1 MDNRFQTYKQVDVNT
16 TNRGKIVVMLFSGAI
31 TFLNKAKM
39 YMEKKDFENKGKY
52 IVKAQDII
60 EELNISLDMNK
71 GQEIA
76 KNLKSIYLFLDRYLS
91 QANIENNPQNIDKA
105 IQILEK
111 LKSAF
116 EEILMKPEFAEAHA
130 VNKMEQAQN
139 CIKRFA

>member
-1 MDNRFQTYKQVDVNT
+1 MDNRYQVYKQIDVNT

-52 IVKAQDII
+52 IVKAQDIV
-60 EELNISLDMNK
+60 EELNISLDLEK

-76 KNLKSIYLFLDRYLS
+76 KNLKSIYLFVDRHLT
-91 QANIENNPQNIDKA
+91 QANIENEPQKIDNVLK
-105 IQILEK
+105 ILER

-116 EEILMKPEFAEAHA
+116 EEILHKPEFSEAQLI
-130 VNKMEQAQN
+130 NKTEQTQN
-139 CIKRFA
+139 CIKRFV